1 MKEILPQAQVECE
14 SIERPRK
21 LERSCCFGCCP
32 ENPRGLKLDFRED
45 ESGKM
50 AAQWLPEEDFEGFL
64 GRAHG
69 GIVGAVLDEA
79 MAKAVAATGA
89 DALTAEMRV
98 RYRKEVPTGV
108 PVLVRGWIEGR
119 KRRIFRTEASLTGPD
134 GSELAHAWATFLE
147 LK

>member
-1 MKEILPQAQVECE
+1 MPEEQVECE
-14 SIERPRK
+14 PIERPRK
-21 LERSCCFGCCP
+21 LERSCCFACCP
-32 ENPRGLKLDFRED
+32 SNSRGLQLEFHED

-50 AAQWLPEEDFEGFL
+50 AARWIPNEDFEGFH
-64 GRAHG
+64 GIAHG
-69 GIVGAVLDEA
+69 GIVSTVLDEA